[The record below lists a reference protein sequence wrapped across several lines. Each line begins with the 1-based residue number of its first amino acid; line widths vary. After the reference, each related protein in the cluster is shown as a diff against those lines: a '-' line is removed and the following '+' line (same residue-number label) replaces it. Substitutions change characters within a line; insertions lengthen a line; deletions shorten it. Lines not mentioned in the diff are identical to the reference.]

1 MAGRPAG
8 EVVVRNLAT
17 FGAVLRDSGLDVGPQ
32 RLQTALR
39 GLDAM
44 GVRSRETVY
53 WTLFCTLVSRR
64 EQAAAFDVA
73 FRAFWDGLVPALAD
87 REATEGL
94 TDGPGGDDGD
104 APGGR
109 LLGEAGADGDEGDE
123 DVALGATWSAHEALR
138 HVDFSAYGEDELRT
152 ARVLLERVRRTAPRR
167 RSRRLRAAGAGRD
180 LDHRRTV
187 RSAMRTEGHPVER
200 AWQERRLTPRRLI
213 FLIDVSGSM
222 EPYARALVMFA
233 QVVHQA
239 ARKVEVFTFGTRLTR
254 ITAELAGRDARRALA
269 RAGRSIP
276 DWAGGTRI
284 GDSLKAFNDGPGRRG
299 LTRGA
304 VVVVVSDGCER
315 GDPALVGAEMAR
327 LHRAAH
333 TVVWVNP
340 LAGDPRFEPL
350 TLGMVAALPYVDR
363 LLAGHDLAALES
375 LADVLEAIPERRS
388 T

>member
-1 MAGRPAG
+1 M
-8 EVVVRNLAT
+8 
-17 FGAVLRDSGLDVGPQ
+17 
-32 RLQTALR
+32 
-39 GLDAM
+39 
-44 GVRSRETVY
+44 
-53 WTLFCTLVSRR
+53 
-64 EQAAAFDVA
+64 
-73 FRAFWDGLVPALAD
+73 
-87 REATEGL
+87 
-94 TDGPGGDDGD
+94 
-104 APGGR
+104 
-109 LLGEAGADGDEGDE
+109 
-123 DVALGATWSAHEALR
+123 
-138 HVDFSAYGEDELRT
+138 
-152 ARVLLERVRRTAPRR
+152 LLERVRRTAPRR

-333 TVVWVNP
+333 SVVWVNP